1 MAGEGSVG
9 SIYAE
14 ATLDVSAF
22 IASAGSLEAASAQI
36 AAALGQ
42 AALGAEAAQA
52 AVGGMASGIASGGGA
67 AVSAAA
73 GISQGMVRAL
83 MSGASS
89 APGIGAGFSA
99 GLASGIAS
107 GGSAV
112 IAAAVSV
119 ARAAAAAARSALQ
132 IHSPSRVTMALGE
145 AFDQGFVKGVAARSP
160 EVVRAVE
167 RVVAVTPSGVAAAR
181 RETPAP
187 TAPGRGV
194 DYERLAAAAASRP
207 TVLMLDGRILAE
219 AGAGQ
224 TARAQNART
233 RRIAVRYGTR

>member
-52 AVGGMASGIASGGGA
+52 AVGGMASGIASGG
-67 AVSAAA
+67 
-73 GISQGMVRAL
+73 
-83 MSGASS
+83 
-89 APGIGAGFSA
+89 
-99 GLASGIAS
+99 
-107 GGSAV
+107 SAV
-112 IAAAVSV
+112 IAAVASV